1 MEVTTD
7 VIEQPDSKNE
17 WLVELHVKGS
27 PVLFKIDTGADI
39 TVMSQTAFNRLARRP
54 RLVMTGPKPLVT
66 SPGGEVQCVG
76 SSCHKSIQGTALQLL
91 GDCYKG
97 AVLT

>member
-54 RLVMTGPKPLVT
+54 R
-66 SPGGEVQCVG
+66 
-76 SSCHKSIQGTALQLL
+76 
-91 GDCYKG
+91 
-97 AVLT
+97 